1 MKKNLK
7 FTQKSREAVLLR
19 AIIVLIG
26 LFYWQSALA
35 QDNQSLP
42 ITGSWQIIGYQIV
55 DNNPTMSETEIKKW
69 LGSVVQFTE
78 QNKAILH
85 DGLNQKVCPQFDFQ
99 ITTENA
105 EGYFLIGYQVN
116 PHRLGITDEEIVV
129 VSMACQVNSW
139 LGKHRKFVIQTDEQ
153 LLSYWDGVIF
163 FFVKQGSSA
172 NHLINQVCLETL
184 LITPQSVGLL
194 NSDSDFNEKTLL
206 EALPGCTVELKTT
219 TQITQAGDEQVKQ
232 YFELFRQNQSIL
244 KVYPDDALMKIA
256 RIRVFD
262 DKAIAPAHAK
272 LGTSYAKV
280 FKNEGEIVDCQAGI
294 KKRSGQTVCS
304 FENMPSIQYVF
315 EPSKQGVISPIEA
328 LNQAKLVEIIW
339 ISDRHLINEKVSPE
353 PEPAPMIKRAAPITD
368 TKGSKGNL
376 KTAVTPMEMPID
388 VEKAYKI
395 QDKRLQKLYNL
406 IVIAL
411 TKETGLDK
419 KNGEGENVNSE
430 DKIRSKFINAQRAWI
445 KYRDENCQW
454 HSTLANSQNFTCL
467 EQETRKRADE
477 IEKTLKQLE

>member
-1 MKKNLK
+1 MKKNL
-7 FTQKSREAVLLR
+7 
-19 AIIVLIG
+19 IIILIG
-26 LFYWQSALA
+26 LFYWQSALP
-35 QDNQSLP
+35 QQNQSLP
-42 ITGSWQIIGYQIV
+42 ITGSWQIISYQIV
-55 DNNPTMSETEIKKW
+55 GYPTMSETEIKSW
-69 LGSVVQFTE
+69 IGSVVQFTE

-85 DGLNQKVCPQFDFQ
+85 DSLSRQVCPQFDYQ

-105 EGYFLIGYQVN
+105 DGYFLIGYQVK
-116 PHRLGITDEEIVV
+116 PHRLGITEEEIFV
-129 VSMACQVNSW
+129 VSVACQVNSW
-139 LGKHRKFVIQTDEQ
+139 LGKHREFVIVTDEQ

-163 FFVKQGSSA
+163 FFVKQASSA

-262 DKAIAPAHAK
+262 DKAIAPARAK
-272 LGTSYAKV
+272 LGTIYAKV
-280 FKNEGEIVDCQAGI
+280 FKNEAEILDCQAGI

-304 FENMPSIQYVF
+304 FENMSSIQYVF
-315 EPSKQGVISPIEA
+315 EPSKQGVISPIEG

-339 ISDRHLINEKVSPE
+339 IADTSLINEKVRPE
-353 PEPAPMIKRAAPITD
+353 PDPAPMIKRAAPTTD
-368 TKGSKGNL
+368 TKASKGDL
-376 KTAVTPMEMPID
+376 KITGAVMPMEMPID
-388 VEKAYKI
+388 VEKAYQI
-395 QDKRLQKLYNL
+395 QDKRLQEVYNR
-406 IVIAL
+406 IIIAL
-411 TKETGLDK
+411 TKKMGLNK
-419 KNGEGENVNSE
+419 KNGEGENVNKT
-430 DKIRSKFINAQRAWI
+430 DNRIKFINAQRAWI
-445 KYRDENCQW
+445 KYRDSHCHW
-454 HSTLANSQNFTCL
+454 HSSLANSQNFTCL
-467 EQETRKRADE
+467 EEQTRKRADE